1 MTTNIIR
8 LMAYLSIVLM
18 IATGCQ
24 DQTDVYKEF
33 VVPGGHVYP
42 GLLVDNK
49 VHSGNYRVQI
59 VGLKPMGAGVNE
71 IRVFWNY
78 FSDSVSFKINKD
90 TPKNLT
96 LEIPG
101 LEEKSYLFTL
111 RTYNDNGDVSVP
123 LEFFGKTYGAKYV
136 ATLANR
142 SFSRVGYNDQA
153 ILQFDFGEAFEGAL
167 FSNIFYTNNNNE
179 AVSLR
184 VPTNLS
190 VVVIADLNVVKPIQY
205 ITAYKPDTTCIDT
218 FYCARSA
225 NLKIERAKMKV
236 IAFSSENSNA
246 ANLRAADVVDGNPAT
261 RWHTKVGQN
270 YPHFV
275 TVDMIMPTTV
285 NAFEIFCHTAGE
297 NAYNRA
303 PNKFKL
309 EISLDNAIWT
319 NLGTF
324 SLDRFDYSGGQMFYI
339 PGNQMARYFRFTG
352 LEGPDK
358 NMVLGEI
365 DVHSGITAEEGS
377 FYGTWEST
385 YGGVKHTVTF
395 KNKYGYHVQDAAAA
409 VRMNW
414 SVANG
419 TLSADFVP
427 GNKSFSFSG
436 DGKQLTIEGVGVF
449 NKIK

>member
-1 MTTNIIR
+1 
-8 LMAYLSIVLM
+8 MAYLSIVTM

-33 VVPGGHVYP
+33 VVPGGYVYP
-42 GLLVDNK
+42 GLLVDKK

-59 VGLKPMGAGVNE
+59 DGLKPMGAGVNE

-78 FSDSVSFKINKD
+78 FTDSVSFKIDKN
-90 TPKNLT
+90 TPENLT

-111 RTYNDNGDVSVP
+111 RTYNDKGDASVP

-136 ATLANR
+136 ASLSNR
-142 SFSRVGYNDQA
+142 ALSRVGYNDQA

-167 FSNIFYTNNNNE
+167 YSNIFYTNNINN
-179 AVSLR
+179 AVTLK
-184 VPTNLS
+184 VPINQS
-190 VVVIADLNVVKPIQY
+190 KVVIADFNALKPIKY

-218 FYCARSA
+218 FYCAISE
-225 NLKIERAKMKV
+225 NLKVQRAVMKV
-236 IAFSSENSNA
+236 IAFSSEQGA
-246 ANLRAADVVDGNPAT
+246 TANLRAADIVDGNPAT
-261 RWHTKVGQN
+261 RWHTKVGLN

-297 NAYNRA
+297 KGTDRA

-309 EISLDNAIWT
+309 EISLDNTAWID
-319 NLGTF
+319 LGVF
-324 SLDRFDYSGGQMFYI
+324 NLDRFDYTGGQMFYI
-339 PGNQMARYFRFTG
+339 PGNKVARYFRFTG

-365 DVHSGITAEEGS
+365 DVQSGITAEEGS

-395 KNKYGYHVQDAAAA
+395 KNKYGYHAQDAAAG

-419 TLSADFVP
+419 TLLMDFVP

-436 DGKQLTIEGVGVF
+436 DGKQLTIEGLGVF
-449 NKIK
+449 TKIK